1 MPQGLRV
8 RVPPR
13 PPFMMKF
20 KKTFIEQIF
29 PILLT
34 IVVFVVL
41 AGLLWLEIHVLNI
54 FTTTDI
60 SLKLRWGDILIGLT
74 VYLKTAIDFAIF
86 IGHLMDKNP
95 GTKGRIS
102 IEIGTAVGNAVG
114 TMAILFVWTFFKEVN
129 WLLAIMVFLAGLVL
143 IRLAQDSLEHALER
157 KSDYP
162 RWFELTIDLLNSIL
176 RHIDKLTGPVLDR
189 IVPSHKLKV
198 TTQKTFW
205 SLFALSFTVPFILGL
220 DDFAGYVPLF
230 NIVNVFGFGVG
241 VFLGHMILNIAL
253 YISPKRTIT
262 AVKNPLIAFAGSVA
276 FIILAGW
283 GFIEAF
289 KLLFLHH

>member
-1 MPQGLRV
+1 MAR
-8 RVPPR
+8 
-13 PPFMMKF
+13 F
-20 KKTFIEQIF
+20 KQIFVNQIF
-29 PILLT
+29 PIILT
-34 IVVFVVL
+34 GLVFVVL
-41 AGLLWLEIHVLNI
+41 AALLWLQINVLNM

-60 SLKLRWGDILIGLT
+60 SLQLRWGDILIGLT

-86 IGHLMDKNP
+86 IGNLMDKNP
-95 GTKGRIS
+95 GTKGRIG

-114 TMAILFVWTFFKEVN
+114 TMAILLVWTFFKEVN
-129 WLLAIMVFLAGLVL
+129 WLLAAMVFLAGLVL
-143 IRLAQDSLEHALER
+143 IRLAQDSLDHALER

-162 RWFELTIDLLNSIL
+162 RWFELTIETLDAIL
-176 RHIDKLTGPVLDR
+176 RRIDKVTGPVLNR

-241 VFLGHMILNIAL
+241 VFLGHMVLNIAL
-253 YISPKRTIT
+253 YISPKRTIK

-289 KLLFLHH
+289 KLLFLHK

>member
-1 MPQGLRV
+1 MAR
-8 RVPPR
+8 
-13 PPFMMKF
+13 F
-20 KKTFIEQIF
+20 KQTFVNQIF
-29 PILLT
+29 PIILT
-34 IVVFVVL
+34 GLVFVVL
-41 AGLLWLEIHVLNI
+41 AGLLWLQINVLNM
-54 FTTTDI
+54 FTTADI
-60 SLKLRWGDILIGLT
+60 SLQLRWGDILIGLT

-95 GTKGRIS
+95 GTKGRIG
-102 IEIGTAVGNAVG
+102 IEVGTAFGNAVG
-114 TMAILFVWTFFKEVN
+114 TMAILLVWTFFKEVN

-143 IRLAQDSLEHALER
+143 IRLAQDSLDHALER

-162 RWFELTIDLLNSIL
+162 RWFEMTIETLDKLL
-176 RHIDKLTGPVLDR
+176 RAIDKVTGPVLDK

-198 TTQKTFW
+198 TTQKKFW

-230 NIVNVFGFGVG
+230 NIVNVFGFGIG

-253 YISPKRTIT
+253 YISPKRTIK

-276 FIILAGW
+276 FIILAAW

>member
-1 MPQGLRV
+1 MLDYGSIKQEAILPNRYKRTL
-8 RVPPR
+8 
-13 PPFMMKF
+13 
-20 KKTFIEQIF
+20 INQIF
-29 PILLT
+29 PIILT
-34 IVVFVVL
+34 GLVFVVL
-41 AGLLWLEIHVLNI
+41 AALLWLQINVLNMV
-54 FTTTDI
+54 TTTDI
-60 SLKLRWGDILIGLT
+60 SLQLRWGDILIGLT

-86 IGHLMDKNP
+86 IGNLMDKNP
-95 GTKGRIS
+95 GTKGRIG

-114 TMAILFVWTFFKEVN
+114 TMAILLVWTFFKEVN
-129 WLLAIMVFLAGLVL
+129 WLLAAMVFLAGLVL
-143 IRLAQDSLEHALER
+143 IRLAQDSLDHALER

-162 RWFELTIDLLNSIL
+162 RWFELTIETLDRAL
-176 RHIDKLTGPVLDR
+176 RTIDKITGPVLDK

-198 TTQKTFW
+198 TTQKKFW
-205 SLFALSFTVPFILGL
+205 SLFALAFTVPFILGL

-241 VFLGHMILNIAL
+241 VFLGHMVLNIAL
-253 YISPKRTIT
+253 YISPKRTIK